1 MRLFEKTKKFFVAA
15 LLTAVAVP
23 TFLTGCGSN
32 KEKVLVYTSSEDYVV
47 EYLNQRLKEEFPDI
61 DVTVEYMST
70 GNLAAKLKAEGT
82 STDCDIIAEL
92 EYGYLAQLDNAG
104 ILADLSSYDRSKYV
118 EDTKASDNYMPEI
131 RVGGGVIVNTELLK
145 EKGLAEPK
153 SYEDLLKPEYKG
165 LISMPNPKS
174 SGTGYMFLKSLVNAM
189 GEEAAFEYFDKLTP
203 NILQYTS
210 SGSGPVNSL
219 VQKEAAIGLGMTS
232 NAVVKINEGA
242 PLKILFFDEG
252 SPYTLYGQSVIKG
265 KETNESVKKVY
276 DFLVNKFIYETNEKF
291 FPEKVFTDI
300 DNKLDN
306 YPSDIKYADMSSNT
320 IEEKERLLDK
330 WKY

>member
-1 MRLFEKTKKFFVAA
+1 MRLFEKTKKFFAAA

-23 TFLTGCGSN
+23 TLLAGCGSN

-47 EYLNQRLKEEFPDI
+47 EYLNKRLKEEFPDI

-70 GNLAAKLKAEGT
+70 GNLAAKLVAEGT
-82 STDCDIIAEL
+82 STDCDIIGEL
-92 EYGYLAQLDNAG
+92 EYGYLAQLDNSG
-104 ILADLSSYDRSKYV
+104 VLADLSSYDRSIYM
-118 EDTKASDNYMPEI
+118 EDTYVSDNYTVEI
-131 RVGGGVIVNTELLK
+131 RSGGGIIVNTELLK

-153 SYEDLLKPEYKG
+153 SYEDLLKPEYKD

-189 GEEAAFEYFDKLTP
+189 GEESAFEYFDKLTP

-210 SGSGPVNSL
+210 SGSGPVNAL
-219 VQKEAAIGLGMTS
+219 VQKEAAIGLGITS

-252 SPYTLYGQSVIKG
+252 SPYTLYGQSIIKG

-276 DFLVNKFIYETNEKF
+276 DFLVNKYVYEVNEKF
-291 FPEKVFTDI
+291 YPEKIFKDVN
-300 DNKLDN
+300 NKLEN
-306 YPSDIKYADMSSNT
+306 HPENIKYADMSNNT
-320 IEEKERLLDK
+320 IEEKERLLGK